1 MSELPMDA
9 ATTQCRSI

>member
-1 MSELPMDA
+1 MSELPMNA

>member
-9 ATTQCRSI
+9 ATSQCRSI